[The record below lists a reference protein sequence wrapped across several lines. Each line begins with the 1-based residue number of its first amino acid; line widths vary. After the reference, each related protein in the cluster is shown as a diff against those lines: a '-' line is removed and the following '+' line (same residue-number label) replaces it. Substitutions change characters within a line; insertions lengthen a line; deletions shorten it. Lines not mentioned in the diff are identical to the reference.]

1 LAASEAARPS
11 GRRRLIGLVA
21 GALILLF
28 LGLAVAAGWDRVVD
42 YDWELNPPLAVAGF
56 AVLVGVYT
64 ASALGYVLILE
75 QLSGRH
81 VVDRAQFVAIWGR
94 SLLGRYVPGNV
105 LMVASRLVLGQEA
118 GIPRRVSLAASV
130 YEQALNLGAAA
141 AGGLILLAAYGAKTI
156 GPAAWLV
163 AFVPLGLLLLHPK
176 PFGRL
181 TAWALRRVGREPL
194 GALLSVR
201 QLTAL
206 LGWYAGTSVLLATG
220 VWMLVR
226 SAAGPEAGSAAYVG
240 LSFLASFV
248 VSMLAFVF
256 PSGLG
261 VREGAFA
268 LALARNLPGGVAI
281 AITTAVRLVLTLAEL
296 VFVAAAVLV
305 ARGRSRAARSSPDAV
320 R

>member
-1 LAASEAARPS
+1 MTAAEPARPG
-11 GRRRLIGLVA
+11 GRRRLLGLIA
-21 GALILLF
+21 GALILVV
-28 LGLAVAAGWDRVVD
+28 LGLGAAAGWDKVKA
-42 YDWELNPPLAVAGF
+42 YDWQPQPALAVGGF
-56 AVLVGVYT
+56 ALLVGVYA

-75 QLSGRH
+75 RLSGRH
-81 VVDRAQFVAIWGR
+81 VDRPRFVAIWAR
-94 SLLGRYVPGNV
+94 SMLGRYVPGNV

-118 GIPRRVSLAASV
+118 GIARRVSLAASV

-141 AGGLILLAAYGAKTI
+141 AGGLVLLAAYGAASI

-163 AFVPLGLLLLHPK
+163 ALVPLGLLVLHPAS
-176 PFGRL
+176 FGRL
-181 TAWALRRVGREPL
+181 SAWALRKAGREPL
-194 GALLSVR
+194 E
-201 QLTAL
+201 AL
-206 LGWYAGTSVLLATG
+206 LGLRELAWLFAWYLATAVLLAVG

-226 SAAGPEAGSAAYVG
+226 SVAGPEAGGPAYVG

-281 AITTAVRLVLTLAEL
+281 AISAGVRLVLTLAEL
-296 VFVAAAVLV
+296 MFVGAAVLL
-305 ARGRSRAARSSPDAV
+305 ARSRAARSSPGAA

>member
-1 LAASEAARPS
+1 MEAAEPARPS

-21 GALILLF
+21 GGLILLF
-28 LGLAVAAGWDRVVD
+28 LGLAVASGWNRVTA
-42 YDWELNPPLAVAGF
+42 YDWQLQPALAAAGF
-56 AVLVGVYT
+56 VALVGVYA
-64 ASALGYVLILE
+64 ASAVGYVLILE

-81 VVDRAQFVAIWGR
+81 VDRPRFVAIWGR

-130 YEQALNLGAAA
+130 YEQVLNLGAAA
-141 AGGLILLAAYGAKTI
+141 AGGLILLAAYGAATA

-163 AFVPLGLLLLHPK
+163 AVVPLGLLGLHPRL
-176 PFGRL
+176 FG
-181 TAWALRRVGREPL
+181 TVSAWALAKLGREPL

-201 QLTAL
+201 QLVAL
-206 LGWYAGTSVLLATG
+206 FAWYAVTAVLLAVG

-226 SAAGPEAGSAAYVG
+226 SAAGPQAGGPAYVG

-248 VSMLAFVF
+248 VSMLAFIF
-256 PSGLG
+256 PAGLG

-281 AITTAVRLVLTLAEL
+281 AVSAGIRLVLTLAEL
-296 VFVAAAVLV
+296 VFVGVAVLS
-305 ARGRSRAARSSPDAV
+305 ARARSRAARSSPDAA